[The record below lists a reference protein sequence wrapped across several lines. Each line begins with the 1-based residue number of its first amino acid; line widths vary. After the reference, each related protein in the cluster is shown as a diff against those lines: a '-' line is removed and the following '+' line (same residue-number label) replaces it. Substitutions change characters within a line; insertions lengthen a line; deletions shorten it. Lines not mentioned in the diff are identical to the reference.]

1 MCSFLCEH
9 SFQLLE
15 QRSKLLSKMIVS
27 FCIPTSSKWE
37 FLLFPCWSAFGSA
50 SISHFGHS
58 SRYVVV
64 SPCFNWQ
71 FLIWY
76 WVSFNMLIW
85 YLYVFPHPI
94 CWGKVAKLKLSLST
108 MVWMFMSHQNSHVE
122 ILMPDEVVLLV
133 DLCQGLM
140 PWWWNLHKWE

>member
-1 MCSFLCEH
+1 MHWDFFVSFYGLIAYIFSVVNNISLSVWFTFYYSFCLLKGILVASKFCLLWIKLLEIFACSFLCEH
-9 SFQLLE
+9 SFQLFA

-27 FCIPTSSKWE
+27 FCIQTSSKWE

-50 SISHFGHS
+50 SISHSGHS

-85 YLYVFPHPI
+85 YL
-94 CWGKVAKLKLSLST
+94 
-108 MVWMFMSHQNSHVE
+108 
-122 ILMPDEVVLLV
+122 
-133 DLCQGLM
+133 
-140 PWWWNLHKWE
+140 